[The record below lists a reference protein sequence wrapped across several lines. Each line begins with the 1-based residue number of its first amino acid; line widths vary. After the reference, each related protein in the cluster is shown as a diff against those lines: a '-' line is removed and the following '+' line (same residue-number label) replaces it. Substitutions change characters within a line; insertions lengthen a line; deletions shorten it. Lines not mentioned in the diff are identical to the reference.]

1 MKRRDG
7 RKRAFSLA
15 QAFTPGEERPA
26 NHSLFPLS
34 PLQGTQRGLLDAAIR
49 RRTDPRPLKG
59 TKRDGID
66 RGPRFPGVNAWASER
81 GRMIDAEGR
90 WRRHAA
96 YTLLE
101 VILALALATVLLG
114 LIGMAMHIHLGV
126 AEKSRGQVEEAQLAR
141 GLLQRI
147 ADDLRNSVPFTP
159 TSGTSTTSATS
170 GQSTVGTSTTSGT
183 STAGGTSTTSDSD
196 TSIPAGISGTTRC
209 SADGHDPSRAADRH
223 GDARQRR
230 SGKLIA
236 AGRRENGDV
245 QPGRSG
251 HRHSAATRRR
261 IIWGRIVSP
270 RDRSACLRRRD
281 ATGSV
286 RYSDPNHE
294 QARPEVVNVQFTYYA
309 SSTTSEQWDSNTDG
323 GLPGAI
329 MVAITIRRAG
339 AKSPLPA
346 AAAATDNSSFTAY
359 DMLVDL
365 PNSQVQSSQSSG
377 QSAGTSSGGTATQPT
392 VPTGAVV
399 PFNHEPGKYQ
409 PGKNAQPGKEGQPG
423 NRGGGNRGGGNRG
436 GGTRGGGTRGGG
448 TRGGGTRGGEN
459 GGGGNGGGGNGG
471 GGNGGGGNRGSGN
484 GGPGN

>member
-1 MKRRDG
+1 
-7 RKRAFSLA
+7 
-15 QAFTPGEERPA
+15 
-26 NHSLFPLS
+26 
-34 PLQGTQRGLLDAAIR
+34 
-49 RRTDPRPLKG
+49 
-59 TKRDGID
+59 
-66 RGPRFPGVNAWASER
+66 
-81 GRMIDAEGR
+81 MIDAEGR

-147 ADDLRNSVPFTP
+147 ADNLRNSVPFTP
-159 TSGTSTTSATS
+159 TAGTSTTSATS

-196 TSIPAGISGTTRC
+196 TSIPAGISGTTQCLQMDTTRRVRPIGMAMPA
-209 SADGHDPSRAADRH
+209 SGDPANYIALGDVKTVTYSLGDPGTGTPLQRGDGSF
-223 GDARQRR
+223 G
-230 SGKLIA
+230 GGLY
-236 AGRRENGDV
+236 RREIDRPAYV
-245 QPGRSG
+245 
-251 HRHSAATRRR
+251 AAMQQ
-261 IIWGRIVSP
+261 GQ
-270 RDRSACLRRRD
+270 
-281 ATGSV
+281 
-286 RYSDPNHE
+286 SDILT
-294 QARPEVVNVQFTYYA
+294 QTTSKLAPEVVNVQFTYYA
-309 SSTTSEQWDSNTDG
+309 GSTTSEQWDSNTDG
-323 GLPGAI
+323 GLPSAI

-346 AAAATDNSSFTAY
+346 AAAATDNSSFTVY

-409 PGKNAQPGKEGQPG
+409 PGKNGQPGKEGQPG
-423 NRGGGNRGGGNRG
+423 KRGGGNRGGGSRG